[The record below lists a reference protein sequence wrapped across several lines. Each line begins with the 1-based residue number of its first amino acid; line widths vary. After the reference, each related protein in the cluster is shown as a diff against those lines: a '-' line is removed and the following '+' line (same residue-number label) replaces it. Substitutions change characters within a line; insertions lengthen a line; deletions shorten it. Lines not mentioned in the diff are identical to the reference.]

1 MFIRGVR
8 IVLCKALGHKDLG
21 ARLLGCRVVYTD
33 PAGFGSPAP
42 AAGKDHH
49 RAGPSVAK
57 VFPMA
62 MKHIDDGLVLRAQI
76 VADCGLHGFSETYC
90 SGALKS
96 YKTYTQCILNGVIPK
111 ILQTPNL
118 P

>member
-1 MFIRGVR
+1 MHGFRAQG
-8 IVLCKALGHKDLG
+8 LGRAAFGLQG
-21 ARLLGCRVVYTD
+21 RLTD
-33 PAGFGSPAP
+33 PTGFGSPAP

-62 MKHIDDGLVLRAQI
+62 MKHIDDGLVLRARI
-76 VADCGLHGFSETYC
+76 VADCGLHGFSGT